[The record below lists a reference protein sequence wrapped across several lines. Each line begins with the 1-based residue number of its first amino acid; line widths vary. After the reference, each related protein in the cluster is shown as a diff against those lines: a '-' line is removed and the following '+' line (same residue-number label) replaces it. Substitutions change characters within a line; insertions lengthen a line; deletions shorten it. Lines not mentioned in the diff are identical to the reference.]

1 MRIKFHGQL
10 WFKLLKRRINMDVII
25 LEKGN
30 KIGEVYG
37 KSIKVWQLFH
47 ILLASEFQN
56 WCLNRGYQI
65 DWGTHTIGT
74 DIRFQK
80 YSL

>member
-1 MRIKFHGQL
+1 ME
-10 WFKLLKRRINMDVII
+10 VII
-25 LEKGN
+25 LEKEN

-47 ILLASEFQN
+47 ILLESEFQN

-65 DWGTHTIGT
+65 DWETHTIDT